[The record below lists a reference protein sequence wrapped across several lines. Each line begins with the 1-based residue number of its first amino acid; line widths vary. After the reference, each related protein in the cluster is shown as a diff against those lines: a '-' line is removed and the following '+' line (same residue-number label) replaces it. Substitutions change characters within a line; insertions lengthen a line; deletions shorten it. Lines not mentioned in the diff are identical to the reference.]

1 MSTGN
6 SLSCTKCFI
15 TVSCFK
21 LQWTNTVSLGPV
33 FRRSMWRRWQSKWFT
48 SAPQYIFLIKAEF
61 FFFFFRVQKRLLH
74 CQTASCIRRKLSRS
88 LKCSTNAS
96 RIFVKNWFEDFLEKT
111 LLQLLISS
119 TWRAGFLDPRGE
131 DGCCAPSHSFQ
142 AAEAMYRQQC
152 YKVMDTETTSLDC
165 RLSKFAFKHV

>member
-61 FFFFFRVQKRLLH
+61 FFFFSVCRNG
-74 CQTASCIRRKLSRS
+74 CCTAKQPAVFAESFPGHWNAPQMHHASS
-88 LKCSTNAS
+88 LKIDL
-96 RIFVKNWFEDFLEKT
+96 RIFWKKH
-111 LLQLLISS
+111 
-119 TWRAGFLDPRGE
+119 
-131 DGCCAPSHSFQ
+131 CCSCLFPQHGGPVSWTPEGRMDVVHHHTVS
-142 AAEAMYRQQC
+142 RQQKQC
-152 YKVMDTETTSLDC
+152 TDSNVT
-165 RLSKFAFKHV
+165 R